1 MNIINDIYKYS
12 ISTPYEVAVVCEG
25 RSYSYSELFSIVEG
39 LSAMLVKRFISKH
52 DLVGVLSSRSEL
64 SVFLYLAIL
73 NIGAVYIPIDES
85 LPHKRIEEICHDSR
99 IKLLIGDDKVCNY
112 KGNKSYEAITIPN
125 NILDTLKD
133 LNKLVQ
139 TAELASNDPSVI
151 LFTSGSTGT
160 PKGVIL
166 PHECLYVC
174 SHIDADRNAV
184 TSKDNILTV
193 LNFCFAFS
201 LQYLQPLI
209 KGATL
214 FIGTDSIRSD
224 FFTLRRYIESKS
236 ITVITMPTQMGHA
249 FCEESVPA
257 SIRLV
262 VVGGSA
268 LPPTRIENH
277 YKLVSV
283 YGCSECI
290 NAAYHVVDDCT
301 QKYML
306 GKPNAFMNF
315 KIDKKDSADG
325 ISGELLLS
333 GPMVALGYLNSPE
346 LEKKKFIFEKGAR
359 WYRTGDKVRLMPNGE
374 YKYVSR
380 LDKMI
385 KIGDYR
391 IELAEIE
398 HAILGNKEIK
408 QVCVCIKEIMGKRS
422 ICAYYI
428 SCGGKSVNLHEF
440 LSDVLPEYMIPSYFM
455 NVQAIPVNS
464 SGKFDESKLPLPNVQ
479 RNIFVS
485 PRTEKEQTL
494 IECISRIIPNITK
507 IGIYDNYKD
516 IGGDS
521 LDALRIKTEL
531 REKGYEVSTYD
542 IINSGSFSELCTGIS
557 QVLTPNNTAY
567 DNQGIQ
573 FDIPCNLWYLN
584 SLNTTSILNGFIIPE
599 FYFCKCRI
607 SYYVVKET
615 AETLITKHE
624 MLRATISSTCIA
636 VGVKDLQT
644 YFYVNEVNLDVDVKK
659 DPNKLEKQIE
669 HLYSTININEGPIYV
684 LSLIHAKDCDYI
696 LTAYSH
702 LIADNFS
709 KTILAQDF
717 MSTISCLMRKADV
730 HLPIVSD
737 EYRLYCSATNKHF
750 SPNETKLLPKK
761 ITDAKYETLH
771 ITLKE
776 DFCSC
781 INSKIKNYRIDIES
795 IFSYIII
802 RCWNTIYMENSENF
816 LLYMHGRDLNKS
828 DLAFDRTVGFFVSY
842 CIVEL
847 GHSEE
852 LNLIDDIRYLKRRIH
867 EAKKN
872 NVLKS
877 KLLNLPKIG
886 INYLG
891 EIKNVEKDNDV
902 VGVASYVPKYNYTPN
917 NLNMYT
923 PVTIFIIKQEKS
935 IELQIRYNS
944 RTYCKQ
950 EIANVLKEVR
960 RECSNILNLQ

>member
-12 ISTPYEVAVVCEG
+12 ISTPYGVAVVCEG
-25 RSYSYSELFSIVEG
+25 RSYSYNELFCIVEG
-39 LSAMLVKRFISKH
+39 LSAMLVEKSINKH
-52 DLVGVLSSRSEL
+52 DLVGVLSARSEL

-85 LPHKRIEEICHDSR
+85 LPHMRIEEICQDSK
-99 IKLLIGDDKVCNY
+99 IKLLIGDDIVCNY
-112 KGNKSYEAITIPN
+112 KGNKSYEVIN
-125 NILDTLKD
+125 VQNSILGRFKD
-133 LNKLVQ
+133 LKKLVH
-139 TAELASNDPSVI
+139 TAELANNDPSVI

-174 SHIDADRNAV
+174 SHVDADRNAV
-184 TSKDNILTV
+184 TPKDNILTV

-214 FIGTDSIRSD
+214 FVGTDSIRSD
-224 FFTLRRYIESKS
+224 FFTLREYIKSKN
-236 ITVITMPTQMGHA
+236 ITIITMPTQMGHT

-257 SIRLV
+257 SVRLV

-290 NAAYHVVDDCT
+290 NAAYHIVGDCT
-301 QKYML
+301 QEYML

-315 KIDKKDSADG
+315 KIDSNDSVDG

-333 GPMVALGYLNSPE
+333 GPMVAIGYLNSPD
-346 LEKKKFIFEKGAR
+346 LEKKKFIFEKGKR

-374 YKYVSR
+374 YKYVCR

-385 KIGDYR
+385 KIGDHR

-408 QVCVCIKEIMGKRS
+408 QVCVCVKEIMGKRS
-422 ICAYYI
+422 ICAYYV
-428 SCGGKSVNLHEF
+428 SWVGKSVNLHDF
-440 LSDVLPEYMIPSYFM
+440 LSDILPEYMIPSYFI
-455 NVQAIPVNS
+455 NAKTIPVNS
-464 SGKFDESKLPLPNVQ
+464 SGKFDESKLPLPDIQ

-494 IECISRIIPNITK
+494 IKCISKIIPNITK
-507 IGIYDNYKD
+507 IGIFDNYKD

-531 REKGYEVSTYD
+531 RENGYEVSTYD
-542 IINSGSFSELCTGIS
+542 IINSENFSELCTNIS
-557 QVLTPNNTAY
+557 HVMTPNNMAY
-567 DNQGIQ
+567 DYNQSTQ
-573 FDIPCNLWYLN
+573 FDVPCNLWYLN
-584 SLNTTSILNGFIIPE
+584 SLNATSILNGFIIPE
-599 FYFCKCRI
+599 FYFCECRL

-615 AETLITKHE
+615 AEILITKHE
-624 MLRATISSTCIA
+624 MLRAAISPICIA
-636 VGVKDLQT
+636 VGVKDLHS
-644 YFYVNEVNLDVDVKK
+644 YFSVNEVYLDVDVKK
-659 DPNKLEKQIE
+659 TPNKLERQIE
-669 HLYSTININEGPIYV
+669 QLYSTININEGPIYV

-709 KTILAQDF
+709 KIILAQDF
-717 MSTISCLMRKADV
+717 MSIISCLMRKADV
-730 HLPIVSD
+730 KLPIVSD
-737 EYRLYCSATNKHF
+737 EYRLFCSVINKHF
-750 SPNETKLLPKK
+750 SPNKIRLPKK
-761 ITDAKYETLH
+761 ITDAKYETFH
-771 ITLKE
+771 ITMKE
-776 DFCSC
+776 DFCAC
-781 INSKIKNYRIDIES
+781 LNSKIKNYKIDIES
-795 IFSYIII
+795 FFSYIIT
-802 RCWNTIYMENSENF
+802 RCWNTICMEDSENF
-816 LLYMHGRDLNKS
+816 LLYMHGRNLNKS

-842 CIVEL
+842 CIVKIE
-847 GHSEE
+847 HSEE
-852 LNLIDDIRYLKRRIH
+852 SNLINDISNLKRRIH

-872 NVLKS
+872 NVLRFE
-877 KLLNLPKIG
+877 LFNLPKIG

-891 EIKNVEKDNDV
+891 EIKNVEKVNDV
-902 VGVASYVPKYNYTPN
+902 VGVASYIPKYNYTPN

-923 PVTIFIIKQEKS
+923 PVTVFIIKQEKS
-935 IELQIRYNS
+935 IVLQIRYNS
-944 RTYCKQ
+944 NTYSKQ
-950 EIANVLKEVR
+950 KIANLLKEVR
-960 RECSNILNLQ
+960 RECSKIFNLP